1 MIVIKNIAQ
10 IVFLILV
17 LASCE
22 KDEGIAPQCVDCS
35 LDSLKIDT
43 SVAEVFIM
51 NEGNF
56 GWNNGSLSLYTPE
69 NSVIQNN
76 IFQKA
81 NAIVPGDIVQSMEII
96 NDKGYVVVNNSNKI
110 EVVNLNTFEIEQ
122 TINGLNSPR
131 FICKVSENIAYVTS
145 LYGNTVYVLDLQT
158 NTVISEIAVN
168 GWTEQLA
175 VVGDLVYVVSPNSN
189 KLFVLD
195 VIQETIIKEIKTT
208 EFPNS
213 IVKDKND
220 NVWVL
225 SDGGFESEMAE
236 LIRINTVTNEIEY
249 SFNFTD
255 ILMSP
260 EDLAID
266 IYGEQLFYNNSSIYT
281 MSIVDVTLPSVALIS
296 NSSRNI
302 YGLGVAPNSDLYLSD
317 ALDYTQEGFVYR
329 YSVLGNLIDSFKVG
343 IIPGNFCFN

>member
-175 VVGDLVYVVSPNSN
+175 VVGDLAYVVSPDSN

-195 VIQETIIKEIKTT
+195 VIQETIIK
-208 EFPNS
+208 
-213 IVKDKND
+213 
-220 NVWVL
+220 
-225 SDGGFESEMAE
+225 
-236 LIRINTVTNEIEY
+236 
-249 SFNFTD
+249 
-255 ILMSP
+255 
-260 EDLAID
+260 
-266 IYGEQLFYNNSSIYT
+266 
-281 MSIVDVTLPSVALIS
+281 
-296 NSSRNI
+296 
-302 YGLGVAPNSDLYLSD
+302 
-317 ALDYTQEGFVYR
+317 
-329 YSVLGNLIDSFKVG
+329 
-343 IIPGNFCFN
+343 